1 MMEYDILIEIAKE
14 DVHILNYVLEVEEN
28 VMNIRKYEDGILRII
43 VPEDLK
49 EEALKLLEGVK
60 EIVDLKIVSIR
71 KNEGSA

>member
-1 MMEYDILIEIAKE
+1 MMEYDILIEVAKE

-28 VMNIRKYEDGILRII
+28 VMNIRKYENGILRII

>member
-1 MMEYDILIEIAKE
+1 MMEYDILIEVAKE

-49 EEALKLLEGVK
+49 EEALKLLECVK

>member
-1 MMEYDILIEIAKE
+1 MMEYDILIEVAKE

-43 VPEDLK
+43 VPEDLR
-49 EEALKLLEGVK
+49 EEALKLLEGVR

>member
-1 MMEYDILIEIAKE
+1 MEYDILIEVAKE

-28 VMNIRKYEDGILRII
+28 VMNIRKYEDGMLRII

>member
-1 MMEYDILIEIAKE
+1 MMEYDILIEVAKE

-49 EEALKLLEGVK
+49 EEALKLLEGVR

>member
-1 MMEYDILIEIAKE
+1 MMEYDILIEVAKE

>member
-1 MMEYDILIEIAKE
+1 MEYDILIEVAKE
-14 DVHILNYVLEVEEN
+14 DVHVLNYVLEVEEN
-28 VMNIRKYEDGILRII
+28 VMNIRKYENGILRII

-60 EIVDLKIVSIR
+60 EIVDLNIVSIK

>member
-1 MMEYDILIEIAKE
+1 MEYDILIEVAKE

>member
-1 MMEYDILIEIAKE
+1 MMEYDILIEVAKE

-28 VMNIRKYEDGILRII
+28 VMNIRKYEDGMLRII